1 MNIQMF
7 IILFI
12 ILIIFIIFHLFMYNY
27 ESFMNNN
34 NKIKINNI
42 FNNQVNN
49 NEIPK
54 IIIQTYKNNYVN
66 SQIAL
71 NIQNILKLNPNY
83 NYLLIT
89 DKDAENLIS
98 SNFDND
104 VYQAYL
110 KLNVGAAKGDF
121 IRYIALYL
129 YGGVYIDLDSSITI
143 NLDTFIDYNL
153 DFIFFYDHA
162 YNLMNTPIITKKR
175 NPILMKLIHEVSKRI
190 NNNEQNIFIA
200 TGPTVFTDVVYNEI
214 THENIYNVSKY
225 VNEEK
230 RKKIWLANK
239 YYKNGMIVYK
249 NKGFKFRMDNYSND
263 LLYDNNDKYKVT
275 YNSATPN
282 LYK

>member
-1 MNIQMF
+1 MNIQLF
-7 IILFI
+7 IVLFI
-12 ILIIFIIFHLFMYNY
+12 ILIIFIVFHLFIYDY
-27 ESFMNNN
+27 ESFTNKN

-42 FNNQVNN
+42 LNNQVNN

-66 SQIAL
+66 SQIAS
-71 NIQNILKLNPNY
+71 NIKNILKLNPNY

-89 DKDAENLIS
+89 DKEAENLIS

-104 VYQAYL
+104 IYQAYL

-175 NPILMKLIHEVSKRI
+175 NSILLKLIREVSKRI

-214 THENIYNVSKY
+214 TGENIYNVSKY

-239 YYKNGMIVYK
+239 YYKNGLIVYK
-249 NKGFKFRMDNYSND
+249 NKGFKFRMDNYSNN

>member
-1 MNIQMF
+1 MDIQLF
-7 IILFI
+7 IVLFI
-12 ILIIFIIFHLFMYNY
+12 IFVIFIIFNLFIYNY
-27 ESFMNNN
+27 ESFTN
-34 NKIKINNI
+34 NKIKINNVLI
-42 FNNQVNN
+42 NRLNN

-98 SNFDND
+98 SNFTNEI
-104 VYQAYL
+104 YQAYL

-143 NLDTFIDYNL
+143 NLDTFINYNL

-162 YNLMNTPIITKKR
+162 YNLMNTPIITKKK
-175 NPILMKLIHEVSKRI
+175 NPILLKLIYEVAKRI

-225 VNEEK
+225 VMK
-230 RKKIWLANK
+230 KKI
-239 YYKNGMIVYK
+239 YMG
-249 NKGFKFRMDNYSND
+249 
-263 LLYDNNDKYKVT
+263 
-275 YNSATPN
+275 
-282 LYK
+282 